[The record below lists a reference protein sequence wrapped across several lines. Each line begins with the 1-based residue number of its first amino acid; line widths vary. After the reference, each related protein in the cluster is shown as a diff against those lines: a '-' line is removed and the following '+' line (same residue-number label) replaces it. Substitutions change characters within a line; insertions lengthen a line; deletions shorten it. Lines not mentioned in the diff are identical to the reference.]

1 MAMMQPSDASGIF
14 RRNRHYHMMPVPPFI
29 MQAGH
34 ETGANSAQRTDIVL
48 YFFQREPQNRERDA

>member
-34 ETGANSAQRTDIVL
+34 ETGAYSAQRTDIVL
-48 YFFQREPQNRERDA
+48 